1 VDSAVVSA
9 LEVSFDDQGFPVWRA
24 VVAESMYPEAR
35 EAVLRLISSGREC
48 PVTLRPHPTMPE
60 NMAILF
66 GSEGSFSVIRLE
78 KHNEIRD

>member
-1 VDSAVVSA
+1 
-9 LEVSFDDQGFPVWRA
+9 
-24 VVAESMYPEAR
+24 MYPEAR